1 MSEHSDRLRLTF
13 LPPRAT
19 EPVVCLM
26 AKRFDVTF
34 SIRRA
39 DIQPNAGWMDLSLD
53 GEQAEIERAIAWLEE
68 QGVQVSPVGGDVMA
82 G

>member
-1 MSEHSDRLRLTF
+1 MRDRLRLTF
-13 LPPRAT
+13 EKDKVA
-19 EPVVCLM
+19 EPVVCQM

-39 DIQPNAGWMDLSLD
+39 NVEPDAGWMDLELQGD
-53 GEQAEIERAIAWLEE
+53 DAEIERAIEWLETT
-68 QGVQVSPVGGDVMA
+68 GVQVSPAGGDVMV